1 MRDLFII
8 IKKELSELLR
18 DRKTI
23 VNSIVLP
30 TLLVPFLIFGSIKVT
45 EMIQKSEQKKS
56 IKIGLVNAPEDFKKI
71 VANDTLN
78 KVTTY
83 NETSIDYKALIDD
96 NTIQTAIVFPKDW
109 RTQMYSL
116 TTAEVQ
122 IYRNGSKDNVNNR
135 VSSMLT
141 LYASVLKEQ
150 RISTLNISTEKL
162 TPIRENHIEVGEQK
176 ELIGKRIGGFIPYL
190 FILTM
195 WGGCLLA
202 AIDLVTGEKERKTI
216 ETTLSL
222 PISKFTVLLGKA
234 MVASILG
241 FIPAVLNLVG
251 LIVGLKFIDGIP
263 DMIKL
268 AINEML
274 NFQSVSMILLLLIPF
289 SLFLSGFIISLV
301 AGATTFKEAQSKA
314 TPIIMLIIIPLVL
327 AMMPNIELSWS
338 TVLIPVLNIG
348 LGVKEIMAGTIDM
361 LQYATILISL
371 IAFAIGAIYFS
382 FKKFSDENAILK

>member
-30 TLLVPFLIFGSIKVT
+30 TLLVPVLIFGSIKVT

-109 RTQMYSL
+109 RTQMDSL

-371 IAFAIGAIYFS
+371 IAFAVGAIYFS

>member
-18 DRKTI
+18 DKKTI
-23 VNSIVLP
+23 INSIVLP
-30 TLLVPFLIFGSIKVT
+30 TLLVPILIFGAIKVT
-45 EMIQKSEQKKS
+45 KMIQKSEQEKS
-56 IKIGLVNAPEDFKKI
+56 VKIGLVNAPEDFEKI

-78 KVTTY
+78 KITTY
-83 NETSIDYKALIDD
+83 NESIDFKTLIDD
-96 NTIQTAIVFPKDW
+96 ETIQTVVVFPSDW
-109 RTQMYSL
+109 NRQMDSL

-122 IYRNGSKDNVNNR
+122 IYRNGTKDNVNNR
-135 VSSMLT
+135 VSSMLES
-141 LYASVLKEQ
+141 YAALLKKQ
-150 RISTLNISTEKL
+150 RISQLNISTEKL
-162 TPIRENHIEVGEQK
+162 TPLRENYIEIGEQK

-222 PISKFTVLLGKA
+222 PVSKFTVLLGKSI
-234 MVASILG
+234 VASILG
-241 FIPAVLNLVG
+241 FVPAVLNLVG
-251 LIVGLKFIDGIP
+251 LIVGLKIIDGIP
-263 DMIKL
+263 DNIKL

-274 NFQSVSMILLLLIPF
+274 NFQSVTLILLLLIPF
-289 SLFLSGFIISLV
+289 SLFLSGLIISLV
-301 AGATTFKEAQSKA
+301 AGATSFKEAQSKA

-327 AMMPNIELSWS
+327 AMMPGIELSWS
-338 TVLIPVLNIG
+338 TVLVPVLNIG

-361 LQYATILISL
+361 LQYAAILISL
-371 IAFAIGAIYFS
+371 IAFALGAIYFS
-382 FKKFSDENAILK
+382 YKKFSDENAILK